1 MAGKFYKLLM
11 ALNDNKIILRQGLF
25 MVTLDIKRVVYN
37 IWYLDK
43 LKLPKL
49 MDSCSDKDV
58 LRFKWNILMNRGGL

>member
-49 MDSCSDKDV
+49 MDSCSDKDI